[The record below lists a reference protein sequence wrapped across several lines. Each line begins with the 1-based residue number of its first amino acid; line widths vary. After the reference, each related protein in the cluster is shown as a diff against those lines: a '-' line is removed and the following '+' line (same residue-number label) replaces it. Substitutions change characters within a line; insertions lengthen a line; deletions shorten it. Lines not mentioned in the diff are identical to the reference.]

1 MNPLFFGAV
10 KTSAPAECG
19 SWIVDESPR
28 RDNLAVPRYRTIYRA
43 EGGRALTSPDGRSC
57 AHPVWMSK
65 RCRTGSSAPTAW
77 ASTSPRPLVSRA
89 LGEGLAVIS
98 LAAHGLPCA
107 SCSAPCS
114 RPGDDG
120 RPLVNARLNAPKV
133 RVSRPRYRPPPPPT
147 ASPRDSTARRP
158 RVTVLAA
165 VRRPPHLADQL
176 EHHRGAR
183 ALQHEEGSRSSCG
196 GRSPTCR

>member
-1 MNPLFFGAV
+1 MCSSCL
-10 KTSAPAECG
+10 
-19 SWIVDESPR
+19 DEQ
-28 RDNLAVPRYRTIYRA
+28 
-43 EGGRALTSPDGRSC
+43 
-57 AHPVWMSK
+57 
-65 RCRTGSSAPTAW
+65 RCRTGSSAPTAC
-77 ASTSPRPLVSRA
+77 SVTSPRPLVSRA

-147 ASPRDSTARRP
+147 APPPAFWR
-158 RVTVLAA
+158 A
-165 VRRPPHLADQL
+165 VRSWHFP
-176 EHHRGAR
+176 RGAPLGR
-183 ALQHEEGSRSSCG
+183 VDYFILYTLYFTAGTFSRRSSRI
-196 GRSPTCR
+196 GRLLYTLYFILYTLHFTAGTFSTRSSRTGRRAC